1 MPKRS
6 FGRGLHDV
14 GNGCFAWLQPN
25 GGWGLSNAGLIVD
38 ADQALL
44 VDTLFDLPL
53 TRQMLSAMRAA
64 VPAASHISTVVNT
77 HSHPDHTGGNAL
89 LEGATII
96 ASSAAVD
103 EMQRMT
109 AGEDPIGEILRD
121 WRNHGDAGT
130 YLHDVMGSRFE
141 LDLAGLQ
148 LPSRTFETEL
158 QLRVGAKEVTL
169 VNIGPAHTRGDVVVH
184 LPGERVVYTGDV
196 LFNEVH
202 PAINTESVTAWIGA
216 CDRLLSWDIEVVI
229 PGHGPI
235 ADLGAV
241 RRLRDYLIYFEREA
255 RLRFDSGMGLWE
267 AAQDISLSAFRG
279 WADEERILLT
289 LSALYREFGAPP
301 IDLVHL
307 MGLAYRYRKDRLHPA
322 VP

>member
-1 MPKRS
+1 MAKRS

-96 ASSAAVD
+96 ASRAAVD

-109 AGEDPIGEILRD
+109 AGED
-121 WRNHGDAGT
+121 
-130 YLHDVMGSRFE
+130 
-141 LDLAGLQ
+141 
-148 LPSRTFETEL
+148 
-158 QLRVGAKEVTL
+158 
-169 VNIGPAHTRGDVVVH
+169 
-184 LPGERVVYTGDV
+184 
-196 LFNEVH
+196 
-202 PAINTESVTAWIGA
+202 
-216 CDRLLSWDIEVVI
+216 
-229 PGHGPI
+229 
-235 ADLGAV
+235 
-241 RRLRDYLIYFEREA
+241 
-255 RLRFDSGMGLWE
+255 
-267 AAQDISLSAFRG
+267 
-279 WADEERILLT
+279 
-289 LSALYREFGAPP
+289 
-301 IDLVHL
+301 
-307 MGLAYRYRKDRLHPA
+307 
-322 VP
+322 